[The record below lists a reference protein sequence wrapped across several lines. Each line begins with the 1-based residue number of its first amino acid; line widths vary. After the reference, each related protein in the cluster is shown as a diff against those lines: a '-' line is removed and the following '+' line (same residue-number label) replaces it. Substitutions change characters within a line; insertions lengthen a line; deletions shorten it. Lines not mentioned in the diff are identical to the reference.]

1 MKNNLQ
7 KKNYWK
13 MNEHFTSDIK
23 YVQKDKIKN
32 DE

>member
-13 MNEHFTSDIK
+13 MNELFTSDIK

-32 DE
+32 DD